1 MFARWREVLTTIT
14 PVAVLGTLVCCAIP
28 ITLVTVG
35 AGSVVA
41 SLVSAAPWLVTLT
54 RHKEWVFVLSGLLLA
69 ANYWGL
75 YRSGGAAC
83 EPGGVCH
90 PTHPVGRWLRRVY
103 WGSVALYGVG
113 FGAAYLSVPVA
124 RALGY

>member
-1 MFARWREVLTTIT
+1 MFARWIEVLTTIT
-14 PVAVLGTLVCCAIP
+14 PVAVVGTLMCCAIP
-28 ITLVTVG
+28 IMLVTVG

-54 RHKEWVFVLSGLLLA
+54 RHKEWIFVLSGLLLA

-75 YRSGGAAC
+75 YRSGGPAC
-83 EPGGVCH
+83 QPGGVCH
-90 PTHPVGRWLRRVY
+90 PTHPVGKWLRRMY

>member
-14 PVAVLGTLVCCAIP
+14 PVAVVGTLVCCAIP
-28 ITLVTVG
+28 ITLVTIG

-54 RHKEWVFVLSGLLLA
+54 RHKEWVFVLSGFLLA

-83 EPGGVCH
+83 KPGGVCH

>member
-41 SLVSAAPWLVTLT
+41 SLVASCPPCC
-54 RHKEWVFVLSGLLLA
+54 ELLG
-69 ANYWGL
+69 N
-75 YRSGGAAC
+75 
-83 EPGGVCH
+83 
-90 PTHPVGRWLRRVY
+90 GREFGSPPLRN
-103 WGSVALYGVG
+103 
-113 FGAAYLSVPVA
+113 
-124 RALGY
+124 